1 MGLELAYKYSAQA
14 SLGQSMTGVVFA
26 ESSDFAFIKL
36 RRAGLSA
43 QRLTLDP
50 GATLSGWL
58 HSRFNQRDLA
68 RFYGTIGKRI
78 NNGRSLIEGLLPA
91 AEFVDDPR
99 LKQAVL
105 VIQQSV
111 SDGAPLSR
119 AMTVAGFEIRDAMAI
134 RASEESGKT
143 GDAFLSLSAD
153 VARRERLSS
162 QLKSMFFLPQIMLV
176 ALYISGFAAVWLL
189 APKLERFMGA
199 VNMGRDRPMDPMQAA
214 YFEISH
220 WVNEHLLLA
229 IPLWILPAVLLVW
242 WVRSGRYEKVI
253 DKVESWRL
261 ISEKSDMS
269 STWTAFGLLYDA
281 GVPPYECARIVKTA
295 ARREKSRLSWG
306 TLERSFLA
314 GMRIAEAVAKSGF
327 PPYIVS
333 AIKAAESS
341 GSSIPDEIRG
351 ICLTLEEDVSL
362 LTERFKMVAD
372 IWIKILLAVCIFGAA
387 QVTILPYM
395 RLVITNA

>member
-1 MGLELAYKYSAQA
+1 MELAFKYAAQT
-14 SLGQSMTGVVFA
+14 SLGQLMTGIVFA
-26 ESSDFAFIKL
+26 ENQDFAFIKL
-36 RRAGLSA
+36 RRAGLGA
-43 QRLTLDP
+43 QKLSLDP
-50 GATLSGWL
+50 GATLNGWL

-111 SDGAPLSR
+111 ADGAPLSR
-119 AMTVAGFEIRDAMAI
+119 AMTVAGFEVRDAMAI

-153 VARRERLSS
+153 VARRERLTS
-162 QLKSMFFLPQIMLV
+162 QLKSMFFMPQLMLA
-176 ALYISGFAAVWLL
+176 ALYVAGFAALWLL
-189 APKLERFMGA
+189 APKLERFMTA
-199 VNMGRDRPMDPMQAA
+199 VNMGRDRPLDAMQSA
-214 YFEISH
+214 YFNASH

-229 IPLWILPAVLLVW
+229 VPLWVLPVAALIW
-242 WVRSGRYEKVI
+242 WIRSGHYEPVI
-253 DKVESWRL
+253 DKVKSWRL

-281 GVPPYECARIVKTA
+281 GVPPYECAKIVKTS
-295 ARREKSRLSWG
+295 ARRDKSRLSWG
-306 TLERSFLA
+306 ALERNFLA
-314 GMRIAEAVAKSGF
+314 GMRIAEAVEKGGF

-341 GSSIPDEIRG
+341 GSSIPEEIRG

-362 LTERFKMVAD
+362 LTERFKMTAD
-372 IWIKILLAVCIFGAA
+372 IWIKILLAVCIFMAA
-387 QVTILPYM
+387 QVTILPYL
-395 RLVITNA
+395 RLVITSA